1 MKKIL
6 RVVANKYFL
15 TTVAFLLLFLFFDQ
29 NDWFTQRARKKEL
42 ETTRNNIEF
51 LQGEITR
58 MEGELKALNTDTQ
71 KLEQYAREK
80 YHEKRAGEDI
90 YLIKIDTVKKDN

>member
-1 MKKIL
+1 MKKAL
-6 RVVANKYFL
+6 RIITNKYFL
-15 TTVAFLLLFLFFDQ
+15 TTVAFLLLFFFFDQ
-29 NDWFTQRARKKEL
+29 NDWFTQSARKKEL

-51 LQGEITR
+51 LNGEIAR

-80 YHEKRAGEDI
+80 YHEKRANEDV
-90 YLIKIDTVKKDN
+90 YLISIDTIKKQE